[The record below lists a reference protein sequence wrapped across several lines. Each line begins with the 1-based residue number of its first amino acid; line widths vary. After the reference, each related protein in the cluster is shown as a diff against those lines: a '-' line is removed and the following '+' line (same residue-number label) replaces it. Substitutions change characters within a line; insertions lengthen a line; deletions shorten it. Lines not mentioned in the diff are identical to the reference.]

1 LTRGSRPNYPA
12 ICRRSLAAWDLF
24 LLWAPA
30 PVIRVDWTRLI
41 GCVTSTTGQEVGMA
55 KIDGDGGV
63 TVVPCPRA
71 SRSRA
76 LKAGSGAG
84 ALLITLLVAGCAG
97 ETAPSPSPPASPTSQ
112 ISAGAAPDSAA
123 TELQNAF
130 VAVVNRV
137 RPSVVQI
144 QTNLGL
150 GSGIV
155 VDDHGDVVTNN
166 HVVLGAS
173 TIGVTSADGKTQAAS
188 LVGTFAAGDLAVV
201 HVAGLLP
208 PAVFADSS
216 ALKVGMIVLAIGNP
230 LGLQSSVTEGIVSA
244 VDRTVSEPGGITLP
258 DTIQTSA
265 AINPG
270 NSGGALVNL
279 AGAVVGIPTLT
290 ASDPTV
296 GSAAN
301 GIGFAIPA
309 NTVKDIT
316 SQIVSSGHVV
326 NSHRADLGVRAST
339 VVDSANNP
347 VGVLVTTVI
356 AGGPA
361 SRAGMTTGE
370 IIVDFAGLRIRTTT
384 DLSVAL
390 ADRQPG
396 QVITVTVVTPSGAQR
411 VVTATVG
418 ELPSG

>member
-1 LTRGSRPNYPA
+1 
-12 ICRRSLAAWDLF
+12 
-24 LLWAPA
+24 
-30 PVIRVDWTRLI
+30 
-41 GCVTSTTGQEVGMA
+41 MA
-55 KIDGDGGV
+55 KIDGDGSV
-63 TVVPCPRA
+63 MAARRPRA
-71 SRSRA
+71 SRSWA

-84 ALLITLLVAGCAG
+84 ALLITLLVAGCG
-97 ETAPSPSPPASPTSQ
+97 GQSAPSPPVSPTSQ
-112 ISAGAAPDSAA
+112 ISTGATPGSAA
-123 TELQNAF
+123 SELQNAF
-130 VAVVNRV
+130 VAVVDRV

-155 VDDHGDVVTNN
+155 ADDHGNVVTNN
-166 HVVLGAS
+166 HVVAGAS
-173 TIGVTSADGKTQAAS
+173 TIGITSADGKTQAAS
-188 LVGTFAAGDLAVV
+188 LVGIFAAGDLAVV

-279 AGAVVGIPTLT
+279 AGEVVGIPTLS
-290 ASDPTV
+290 AGDPTV

-316 SQIVSSGHVV
+316 SQIVASGHVV

-347 VGVLVTTVI
+347 VGVLITTVI
-356 AGGPA
+356 TGGPA

-370 IIVDFAGLRIRTTT
+370 IIVDFAGLRIRTTK

-396 QVITVTVVTPSGAQR
+396 QVITLTVVTPSGAQR

>member
-1 LTRGSRPNYPA
+1 
-12 ICRRSLAAWDLF
+12 
-24 LLWAPA
+24 
-30 PVIRVDWTRLI
+30 
-41 GCVTSTTGQEVGMA
+41 
-55 KIDGDGGV
+55 
-63 TVVPCPRA
+63 
-71 SRSRA
+71 
-76 LKAGSGAG
+76 
-84 ALLITLLVAGCAG
+84 
-97 ETAPSPSPPASPTSQ
+97 
-112 ISAGAAPDSAA
+112 
-123 TELQNAF
+123 
-130 VAVVNRV
+130 
-137 RPSVVQI
+137 
-144 QTNLGL
+144 
-150 GSGIV
+150 
-155 VDDHGDVVTNN
+155 
-166 HVVLGAS
+166 
-173 TIGVTSADGKTQAAS
+173 
-188 LVGTFAAGDLAVV
+188 
-201 HVAGLLP
+201 
-208 PAVFADSS
+208 VFADSS

-279 AGAVVGIPTLT
+279 AGEVVGIPTLS
-290 ASDPTV
+290 AGDPTV

-316 SQIVSSGHVV
+316 SQIVATGHVV

-347 VGVLVTTVI
+347 VGALITTVI

-370 IIVDFAGLRIRTTT
+370 TIVDLAGLRIRTTT

-396 QVITVTVVTPSGAQR
+396 QVITLTVVTPSGAQR

-418 ELPSG
+418 ELPSS

>member
-1 LTRGSRPNYPA
+1 
-12 ICRRSLAAWDLF
+12 
-24 LLWAPA
+24 
-30 PVIRVDWTRLI
+30 
-41 GCVTSTTGQEVGMA
+41 
-55 KIDGDGGV
+55 
-63 TVVPCPRA
+63 
-71 SRSRA
+71 
-76 LKAGSGAG
+76 
-84 ALLITLLVAGCAG
+84 
-97 ETAPSPSPPASPTSQ
+97 
-112 ISAGAAPDSAA
+112 
-123 TELQNAF
+123 
-130 VAVVNRV
+130 
-137 RPSVVQI
+137 VQI

-208 PAVFADSS
+208 PAEFADSS

-279 AGAVVGIPTLT
+279 AGEVVGIPTLT

-316 SQIVSSGHVV
+316 SQIVSSGRVV

-339 VVDSANNP
+339 VIDSANNP
-347 VGVLVTTVI
+347 VGVLITNVI

-361 SRAGMTTGE
+361 ARAGMTTGD
-370 IIVDFAGLRIRTTT
+370 IVVDFAGLRIRTTT
-384 DLSVAL
+384 DLSLAL

-396 QVITVTVVTPSGAQR
+396 QVITVTVVTPDGAQR

>member
-1 LTRGSRPNYPA
+1 
-12 ICRRSLAAWDLF
+12 
-24 LLWAPA
+24 
-30 PVIRVDWTRLI
+30 
-41 GCVTSTTGQEVGMA
+41 M
-55 KIDGDGGV
+55 
-63 TVVPCPRA
+63 
-71 SRSRA
+71 
-76 LKAGSGAG
+76 
-84 ALLITLLVAGCAG
+84 LITLLAAGCAG
-97 ETAPSPSPPASPTSQ
+97 QSAPSPSPPVSPTSK
-112 ISAGAAPDSAA
+112 ISTGATPDAAA

-130 VAVVNRV
+130 VAVVDRV

-155 VDDHGDVVTNN
+155 LDGHGDVVTNN

-173 TIGVTSADGKTQAAS
+173 PIGVTSADGKTQAAS
-188 LVGTFAAGDLAVV
+188 LVGTFAAGDLAGV
-201 HVAGLLP
+201 HVAAPLP

-216 ALKVGMIVLAIGNP
+216 ALKVGMIVVAIGNP

-244 VDRTVSEPGGITLP
+244 VDRTVSEAGGITLP

-279 AGAVVGIPTLT
+279 AGEVVGFPTLT

-309 NTVKDIT
+309 NTVKDLT

-347 VGVLVTTVI
+347 VGVLITTVI

-361 SRAGMTTGE
+361 ARAAMTTGD

-384 DLSVAL
+384 DLSLAL